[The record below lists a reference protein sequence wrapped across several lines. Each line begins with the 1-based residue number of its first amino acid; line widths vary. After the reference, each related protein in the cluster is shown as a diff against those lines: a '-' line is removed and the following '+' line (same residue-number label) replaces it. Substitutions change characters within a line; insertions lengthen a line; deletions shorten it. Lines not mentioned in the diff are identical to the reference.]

1 MADTKIS
8 PQLKSH
14 FLNLYSM
21 MMADMEVSPLE
32 KAELYRIGREEFD
45 LSSEDLDKLVISDEI
60 LFYIPESDKD
70 QILYL
75 YDMAL
80 MAWAD
85 GKIEKEERYLLKQNA
100 KKFGFDDSEIDEL
113 TQILLDKAQ
122 QKLTHEQIIKDFF
135 E

>member
-1 MADTKIS
+1 M
-8 PQLKSH
+8 
-14 FLNLYSM
+14 NLYSM

-32 KAELYRIGREEFD
+32 KAELYRIGREEFG
-45 LSSEDLDKLVISDEI
+45 LSGEELDKLVISDEI
-60 LFYIPESDKD
+60 LFYIPESNKD

-85 GKIEKEERYLLKQNA
+85 GKIEEEERHLLKQNA
-100 KKFGFDDSEIDEL
+100 KKFGFEDSEIDEL

-122 QKLTHEQIIKDFF
+122 QKLTHEQIIKEFF